1 MTITSDQV
9 VLSESEV
16 MADTDDGG
24 GRMSGRIVVSGQIN
38 NTFPDISRIDRVYG
52 RVNLRKLFLAINAA
66 NQDTLLGAHTI
77 LSERPKDPNVH
88 VLMFNTGSHTDRRTD
103 AQDRIESYV
112 VASNEA
118 PFWLWGRQ
126 LA

>member
-38 NTFPDISRIDRVYG
+38 NTFPDI
-52 RVNLRKLFLAINAA
+52 
-66 NQDTLLGAHTI
+66 
-77 LSERPKDPNVH
+77 
-88 VLMFNTGSHTDRRTD
+88 
-103 AQDRIESYV
+103 
-112 VASNEA
+112 
-118 PFWLWGRQ
+118 
-126 LA
+126 